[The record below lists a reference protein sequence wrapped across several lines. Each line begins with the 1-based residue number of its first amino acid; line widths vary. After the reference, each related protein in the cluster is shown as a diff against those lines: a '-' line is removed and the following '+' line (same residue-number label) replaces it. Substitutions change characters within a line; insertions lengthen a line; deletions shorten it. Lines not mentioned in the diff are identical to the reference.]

1 MNKKIEHKFDS
12 LNLQDYYGNLSKKN
26 KGLFLKYLVVAY
38 DMNYSTIRRKLTGVD
53 GFFLSTVERIACNEA
68 IKNEEKWKN

>member
-1 MNKKIEHKFDS
+1 MNKKIEHKIDS

-38 DMNYSTIRRKLTGVD
+38 DMNYSTIRRKLTGV
-53 GFFLSTVERIACNEA
+53 LSTVERIACNEA
-68 IKNEEKWKN
+68 IKNEEIWKN